1 MLARPR
7 DTNPPDCPRAAT
19 NTGWSL
25 RQGDCAASWRSASV
39 RMRITISEVLPMSDS
54 GTAAELPAL
63 RLKRNEDRR
72 LHAGHLWIFS
82 NEVDTQQTPLTK
94 FKAGELV
101 RVLAHNDRALG
112 LAYVNPK
119 SLISARMLGTWKIPD
134 TAWLAARIRT
144 ALSLRERLYAAPYY
158 RLVYGESDGLPGL
171 VVDRYGSACVVQIGT
186 AGMER
191 LKSEIQQALEQ
202 VLRCEALLFKN
213 DGSTRDMEGLPSY
226 VEAAKGRFDELSLV
240 VEDGLEFQVPLAEG
254 QKTGWFF
261 DQAANRR
268 ALTKYVREGARV
280 LDVFSYVGAWGVRAA
295 HGGAREVLC
304 VDSSA
309 AALELAASNGERNR
323 PKVRNAGKLTTVK
336 GDAFDVLEDLAKKG
350 TRFDLV
356 IIDPPA
362 FAKRKK
368 DVPKALAAYKRLNQ
382 LAMQLIADDGIL
394 VSHSCSYHVSAEEFQ
409 DAIATAGRAAERHLQ
424 ILEAGGQA
432 PDHPVHPSIP
442 ETRYLKTYF
451 CRVNDT
457 LK

>member
-1 MLARPR
+1 M
-7 DTNPPDCPRAAT
+7 PDSR
-19 NTGWSL
+19 
-25 RQGDCAASWRSASV
+25 
-39 RMRITISEVLPMSDS
+39 EVEQLPV
-54 GTAAELPAL
+54 L

-82 NEVDTQQTPLTK
+82 NEIDTSQTPLPK

-119 SLISARMLGTWKIPD
+119 SLIAARLLETWKVPD
-134 TAWLAARIRT
+134 TAWLVTRIRAAMT
-144 ALSLRERLYAAPYY
+144 LRDRLYRTPFY

-171 VVDRYGSACVVQIGT
+171 VVDRYDTRCVAQIGT

-191 LKSEIQQALEQ
+191 LKPQLQEALSE
-202 VLRCEALLFKN
+202 VLHCDALLFKN
-213 DGSTRDMEGLPSY
+213 DSTARDMEGLPGY
-226 VEAAKGRFDELSLV
+226 LEAAKGSFDKPALV
-240 VEDGLEFQVPLAEG
+240 IEDGLEFQAPLLEG

-268 ALTKYVREGARV
+268 ALLKYMPQRARV

-295 HGGAREVLC
+295 HHGAREVTC

-309 AALELAASNGERNR
+309 TALELAAANAQRNGV
-323 PKVRNAGKLTTVK
+323 KLAVRR
-336 GDAFDVLEDLAKKG
+336 GDAFDVLEELSGQGA
-350 TRFDLV
+350 RFDVV

-368 DVPKALAAYKRLNQ
+368 DGSKALAAYKRLNQ
-382 LAMQLIADDGIL
+382 LAIQVIANEGIL
-394 VSHSCSYHVSAEEFQ
+394 VSCSCSYHVSAEELQ
-409 DAIATAGRAAERHLQ
+409 DAIGKAARGADKHLQ
-424 ILEAGGQA
+424 ILEMGGQA
-432 PDHPVHPSIP
+432 PDHPVHPAIP
-442 ETRYLKTYF
+442 ETRYLKAYF
-451 CRVNDT
+451 CRINDS

>member
-1 MLARPR
+1 
-7 DTNPPDCPRAAT
+7 
-19 NTGWSL
+19 
-25 RQGDCAASWRSASV
+25 
-39 RMRITISEVLPMSDS
+39 MSDPS
-54 GTAAELPAL
+54 NAAELPAL

-72 LHAGHLWIFS
+72 LNAGHLWIFS

-94 FKAGELV
+94 FKAGELA

-112 LAYVNPK
+112 LAYVNPQ

-134 TAWLAARIRT
+134 AAWLAARIRT
-144 ALSLRERLYAAPYY
+144 ALSLRERLYSQPYY

-171 VVDRYGSACVVQIGT
+171 VVDRYGAACVVQIGT

-191 LKSEIQQALEQ
+191 LKLPIQQALEQ
-202 VLRCEALLFKN
+202 VLHCEALLFKN

-226 VEAAKGRFDELSLV
+226 VEVAKGRFDELSLV
-240 VEDGLEFQVPLAEG
+240 VEDGLQFQAPLAEG

-295 HGGAREVLC
+295 HSGAAEVLC

-309 AALELAASNGERNR
+309 AALDLAASNAERNGG
-323 PKVRNAGKLTTVK
+323 KVHDGGKPGGSERKAGGSERKPGVLTTLK
-336 GDAFDVLEDLAKKG
+336 GDAFDVMEDLAKNRS
-350 TRFDLV
+350 RFDV
-356 IIDPPA
+356 VVIDPPA

-368 DVPKALAAYKRLNQ
+368 DLPKALAAYKRLNQ
-382 LAMQLIADDGIL
+382 LAMQLLADDGIL
-394 VSHSCSYHVSAEEFQ
+394 VSCSCSYHVSAEELQ
-409 DAIATAGRAAERHLQ
+409 DAIAKAARSADRHLQ

-432 PDHPVHPSIP
+432 PDHPVHPAIP

>member
-1 MLARPR
+1 
-7 DTNPPDCPRAAT
+7 
-19 NTGWSL
+19 
-25 RQGDCAASWRSASV
+25 
-39 RMRITISEVLPMSDS
+39 MSDS
-54 GTAAELPAL
+54 SNAAELPAL

-82 NEVDTQQTPLTK
+82 NEVDTQQTPITK

-112 LAYVNPK
+112 VAYVNPQ

-134 TAWLAARIRT
+134 AAWLAARIRV
-144 ALSLRERLYAAPYY
+144 ALSLRERLYGAPYY

-191 LKSEIQQALEQ
+191 LKNQIQQALEQ
-202 VLRCEALLFKN
+202 VLGCEALLFKN

-226 VEAAKGRFDELSLV
+226 VEAARGRFDELSLV

-268 ALTKYVREGARV
+268 ALVKYVREGARV

-295 HGGAREVLC
+295 HSGAREVLC

-309 AALELAASNGERNR
+309 AALELAASNAERNSGNAR
-323 PKVRNAGKLTTVK
+323 DGGNAPGGVKAGDGGKAGKLTTLK
-336 GDAFDVLEDLAKKG
+336 GDAFDVLEDLAKKRV
-350 TRFDLV
+350 RFDV
-356 IIDPPA
+356 VVVDPPA

-368 DVPKALAAYKRLNQ
+368 DLPKALAAYKRLNQ
-382 LAMQLIADDGIL
+382 LAIQVLGDDGIL
-394 VSHSCSYHVSAEEFQ
+394 VSCSCSYHVSAEDLQ
-409 DAIATAGRAAERHLQ
+409 DAIAKAARSADKHLQ
-424 ILEAGGQA
+424 ILEMGGQA
-432 PDHPVHPSIP
+432 PDHPVHPAIP